1 MRRRALG
8 RPFYRADI
16 CHVRNAMHGK
26 RIILGISGGIA
37 AYKTPIL
44 VRDLL
49 SRGAEVIPVLTQS
62 AARFVTRT
70 SLQAVSGQR
79 VRDDLWDE
87 EAEAAMGHIELA
99 RWADA
104 VLVAPATAH
113 LLARLAAGTAD
124 DLLTTVCL
132 ATSAPVFVAPAM
144 NRQMW
149 EHPAVQRNV
158 ARIENDGLRVLGPG
172 NGDQACGE
180 TGPGR
185 MLEPDELAD
194 ALQAHWAEPTDAAN
208 PDGPLQGVR
217 VLITAGPTREHIDP
231 VRFISNHS
239 SGKQGYAMARAARDA
254 GAAVTLVSGPVH
266 LETPAGL
273 RRVDVTTAHEMKA
286 AVEAEL
292 PDTDIFI
299 GVAAVGDYRPAEPR
313 SRKIK
318 KAGTSAS
325 EITLPLKENPD
336 ILEAAVASGRPC
348 VVGFAAET
356 HDALPHAREKLARK
370 GCDAIV
376 VNDVSDATIGFD
388 SNENAVVLIQ
398 PSGETVFPTQSKE
411 TLAAKLVDAIATLYH
426 QKCGREEPSAEEREG
441 PAPRMQEPS
450 AEEREGPAPRMQEPS
465 AGEREGPAPRMQEP
479 SAEERE
485 GPAPRKEGPRQR
497 SPA

>member
-1 MRRRALG
+1 
-8 RPFYRADI
+8 
-16 CHVRNAMHGK
+16 MHGK
-26 RIILGISGGIA
+26 RILLGISGGIA

-44 VRDLL
+44 VRDLRA
-49 SRGAEVIPVLTQS
+49 RGAEVIPVMTQS
-62 AARFVTRT
+62 AARFVTAA
-70 SLQAVSGQR
+70 SLQAVSGER

-104 VLVAPATAH
+104 VLIAPATAH
-113 LLARLAAGTAD
+113 VMARLAAGAAD

-132 ATSAPVFVAPAM
+132 ATAAPVFVAPAM

-158 ARIENDGLRVLGPG
+158 TRLEADGLYILGPG
-172 NGDQACGE
+172 EGDQACGE

-185 MLEPDELAD
+185 MLEPGELAD
-194 ALQAHWAEPTDAAN
+194 AMEAHFAG
-208 PDGPLQGVR
+208 PDTALGGVR
-217 VLITAGPTREHIDP
+217 VLVTAGPTREHIDP

-254 GAAVTLVSGPVH
+254 GATVTLVSGPVH
-266 LETPAGL
+266 LETPARV

-299 GVAAVGDYRPAEPR
+299 GVAAVGDYRPAEPQ

-318 KAGTSAS
+318 KAGSAAT

-356 HDALPHAREKLARK
+356 HDALEHAREKLVRK
-370 GCDAIV
+370 ACDAIV
-376 VNDVSDATIGFD
+376 VNDVSDSTIGFD
-388 SNENAVVLIQ
+388 SDDNAVVLIQ
-398 PSGETVFPTQSKE
+398 ASGETVFPMEPKE
-411 TLAAKLVDAIATLYH
+411 TLAAKLVDAIAALYH
-426 QKCGREEPSAEEREG
+426 EKCARAQPG
-441 PAPRMQEPS
+441 
-450 AEEREGPAPRMQEPS
+450 
-465 AGEREGPAPRMQEP
+465 
-479 SAEERE
+479 
-485 GPAPRKEGPRQR
+485 QR
-497 SPA
+497 NLA

>member
-1 MRRRALG
+1 
-8 RPFYRADI
+8 
-16 CHVRNAMHGK
+16 MHGK
-26 RIILGISGGIA
+26 RILLGISGGIA

-44 VRDLL
+44 VRDLR
-49 SRGAEVIPVLTQS
+49 SRGAEVVPVMTQS
-62 AARFVTRT
+62 AARFVTAA
-70 SLQAVSGQR
+70 SLQAVSGER

-87 EAEAAMGHIELA
+87 EAEGAMGHIELA

-113 LLARLAAGTAD
+113 VMARLAAGAAD

-132 ATSAPVFVAPAM
+132 ATAAPVFVAPAM

-158 ARIENDGLRVLGPG
+158 TRLEADGLHVLGPG
-172 NGDQACGE
+172 EGDQACGE

-185 MLEPDELAD
+185 MLEPGELAD
-194 ALQAHWAEPTDAAN
+194 ALEAHFAGAATDPGSDRRGTLA
-208 PDGPLQGVR
+208 GVR
-217 VLITAGPTREHIDP
+217 ILVTAGPTREHIDP

-254 GAAVTLVSGPVH
+254 GASVTLVSGPVH
-266 LETPAGL
+266 LDTPVGV
-273 RRVDVTTAHEMKA
+273 RRVDVTTAREMKA

-292 PDTDIFI
+292 PDTDLFI
-299 GVAAVGDYRPAEPR
+299 GVAAVGDYRPAEPQ

-318 KAGTSAS
+318 KAGSATT

-356 HDALPHAREKLARK
+356 HDALKHAREKLARK

-376 VNDVSDATIGFD
+376 VNDVSDSTIGFD
-388 SNENAVVLIQ
+388 SNDNAVVLIQ
-398 PSGETVFPTQSKE
+398 ASGETVFPIEPKE
-411 TLAAKLVDAIATLYH
+411 TLAAKLVDAIAELYH
-426 QKCGREEPSAEEREG
+426 EKCGRDEP
-441 PAPRMQEPS
+441 P
-450 AEEREGPAPRMQEPS
+450 
-465 AGEREGPAPRMQEP
+465 
-479 SAEERE
+479 
-485 GPAPRKEGPRQR
+485 QR
-497 SPA
+497 NLA

>member
-1 MRRRALG
+1 
-8 RPFYRADI
+8 
-16 CHVRNAMHGK
+16 MHEK
-26 RIILGISGGIA
+26 RILLGISGGIA

-44 VRDLL
+44 VRDLH
-49 SRGAEVIPVLTQS
+49 SRGAEIIPVMTQS
-62 AARFVTRT
+62 AARFVTAA

-113 LLARLAAGTAD
+113 VMARLAAGAAD
-124 DLLTTVCL
+124 DLLTTICL
-132 ATSAPVFVAPAM
+132 ATAAPVFVAPAM

-158 ARIENDGLRVLGPG
+158 ARLEGDGIYILGPG
-172 NGDQACGE
+172 EGDQACGE

-185 MLEPDELAD
+185 MLEPGQLAD
-194 ALQAHWAEPTDAAN
+194 ALDAHFTGAATHRGS
-208 PDGPLQGVR
+208 DRHGALAGVR
-217 VLITAGPTREHIDP
+217 VLVTAGPTREHIDP

-254 GAAVTLVSGPVH
+254 GASVTLVSGPVH
-266 LETPAGL
+266 LDTPAGV

-292 PDTDIFI
+292 PDTDLFI
-299 GVAAVGDYRPAEPR
+299 GVAAVGDYRPAEPQT
-313 SRKIK
+313 RKIK
-318 KAGTSAS
+318 KAGAAAT

-356 HDALPHAREKLARK
+356 HEALEHAREKLARK

-376 VNDVSDATIGFD
+376 VNDVSDRTIGFD
-388 SNENAVVLIQ
+388 SNDNAVVLIQ
-398 PSGETVFPTQSKE
+398 ASGETVFP
-411 TLAAKLVDAIATLYH
+411 I
-426 QKCGREEPSAEEREG
+426 
-441 PAPRMQEPS
+441 
-450 AEEREGPAPRMQEPS
+450 
-465 AGEREGPAPRMQEP
+465 
-479 SAEERE
+479 
-485 GPAPRKEGPRQR
+485 
-497 SPA
+497 

>member
-1 MRRRALG
+1 M
-8 RPFYRADI
+8 
-16 CHVRNAMHGK
+16 AMHGK
-26 RIILGISGGIA
+26 RILLGISGGIA
-37 AYKTPIL
+37 AYKIPIL
-44 VRDLL
+44 VRDLR
-49 SRGAEVIPVLTQS
+49 SRGAEIIPVMTQS
-62 AARFVTRT
+62 AARFVTAA
-70 SLQAVSGQR
+70 SLQAVSGER
-79 VRDDLWDE
+79 VRDDLWDA

-113 LLARLAAGTAD
+113 VMARLAGGAAD
-124 DLLTTVCL
+124 DLLTTICL
-132 ATSAPVFVAPAM
+132 ATAAPVFVAPAM

-158 ARIENDGLRVLGPG
+158 TRLEADGLCILGPG
-172 NGDQACGE
+172 EGDQACGE

-185 MLEPDELAD
+185 MLEPGELAD
-194 ALQAHWAEPTDAAN
+194 ALEAHFSGLDTAL
-208 PDGPLQGVR
+208 GGVR
-217 VLITAGPTREHIDP
+217 VLVTAGPTREHIDP

-254 GAAVTLVSGPVH
+254 GASVTLVSGPVH
-266 LETPAGL
+266 LETPARV

-299 GVAAVGDYRPAEPR
+299 GVAAVGAYRPAEPQ

-318 KAGTSAS
+318 KAGSAAT

-356 HDALPHAREKLARK
+356 HDALKHAREKLARK

-376 VNDVSDATIGFD
+376 VNDVSDSTIGFD
-388 SNENAVVLIQ
+388 SNDNAVVLIQ
-398 PSGETVFPTQSKE
+398 VSGETVFPMEPKE
-411 TLAAKLVDAIATLYH
+411 TLAAKLIDAIAGLYR
-426 QKCGREEPSAEEREG
+426 QKCAGN
-441 PAPRMQEPS
+441 APRQS
-450 AEEREGPAPRMQEPS
+450 NLA
-465 AGEREGPAPRMQEP
+465 
-479 SAEERE
+479 
-485 GPAPRKEGPRQR
+485 
-497 SPA
+497 